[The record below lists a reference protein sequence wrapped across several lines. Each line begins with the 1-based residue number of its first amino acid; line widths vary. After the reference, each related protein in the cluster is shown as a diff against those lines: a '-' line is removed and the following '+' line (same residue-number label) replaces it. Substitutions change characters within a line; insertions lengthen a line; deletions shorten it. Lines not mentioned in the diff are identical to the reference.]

1 MNNKQPSN
9 GCLDFW
15 RMQRLTRRDVLR
27 VGGMSM
33 LGLTLPGLLRAEAA
47 AATASTQRATARSV
61 ILLFNFGGPSHLETF
76 DMKPG
81 GSSDSRGEFKP
92 IPSNV
97 PGTQV
102 CELLP
107 RMAKIADKYAIIRSV
122 HHKMGNHN
130 SAAYTGLCGFPPL
143 RDDINLRDSPEQM
156 PAYAPVRH

>member
-1 MNNKQPSN
+1 MNSKQPSN

-27 VGGMSM
+27 AGGMSM

-47 AATASTQRATARSV
+47 ASAASPGRRATAKSV

-81 GSSDSRGEFKP
+81 GSSEARGEFKP
-92 IPSNV
+92 IPTNV

-122 HHKMGNHN
+122 HHKMG
-130 SAAYTGLCGFPPL
+130 
-143 RDDINLRDSPEQM
+143 
-156 PAYAPVRH
+156 